1 MAREFGL
8 DPTVCALSG
17 GEDYEL
23 LFTISQ
29 NDFEKLQGVLLVSV
43 IGHMTDTA
51 EGIVMIDKSGG
62 QHDMKAQGWKS
73 F

>member
-1 MAREFGL
+1 
-8 DPTVCALSG
+8 
-17 GEDYEL
+17 
-23 LFTISQ
+23 
-29 NDFEKLQGVLLVSV
+29 VLLVSV